1 MKSYDRIMINAL
13 AYDLGVPASFVT
25 EFYIRYMSDWIE
37 PDVDPKP
44 KPLDPPDQ
52 EYYDDEDCE

>member
-1 MKSYDRIMINAL
+1 MNSYDRIMIKILTN
-13 AYDLGVPASFVT
+13 DLNVPASFVT

-44 KPLDPPDQ
+44 APIEPPE
-52 EYYDDEDCE
+52 EYDYEEDD

>member
-1 MKSYDRIMINAL
+1 MNSYDRIMIKVLTN
-13 AYDLGVPASFVT
+13 DLSVPASFVT

-44 KPLDPPDQ
+44 KPIEPPE
-52 EYYDDEDCE
+52 EYDYDEEDD